1 MIKRNHG
8 HIVNIASMSAYM
20 VPANL
25 ADYGAS
31 KAGLVVLHEVRLF
44 MPLLFACGLHY

>member
-1 MIKRNHG
+1 
-8 HIVNIASMSAYM
+8 MSSYM

-31 KAGLVVLHEVRLF
+31 KAGLIVLHEVRFFLLPLF
-44 MPLLFACGLHY
+44 GYSLYGLFSPFSEVY